1 MTKHLSSVEGTR
13 GVKLLVTILIR
24 YVFFMRGSL
33 RLRIQLVSMLIT
45 QPPRLVPFEVTR
57 NLGGFFVSGL
67 FRRLG
72 YEGD

>member
-1 MTKHLSSVEGTR
+1 MTQYSQNLQEVLSA
-13 GVKLLVTILIR
+13 KLLVPILIR